1 MAGMVMG
8 KRADVKTAP
17 APIAAVTLL
26 GLGEQLV
33 TSLVSVPLRRPWAG
47 PASVLDNVGRSV
59 TRQAMRSFMGYSSSL
74 PIPEF
79 RSLEM
84 AIDDVCRVVL
94 PPFVRAL
101 EIEMT
106 SGEVGGVPG
115 MWYRPKHGQP
125 LGTVL
130 YLHGGGYIGTSPL
143 MYAAFTGYLARDTG
157 CEVFVA
163 DYRLAP
169 EFPFPAGLIDA
180 IEVYEELLAAGTD
193 PARLFVAGDSGGG
206 GLATSLMLDARA
218 HHLPRPAGLL
228 LFSPEVDLTL
238 DEPSIMENAETD
250 ILPWNIPVGPYLHG
264 LDPHSK
270 VVSAVNADLSH
281 YPPTLV
287 AFGDEEMFRDPIRR
301 FVSRLDDAAIDV
313 TVIEEPAM
321 FHVFP
326 MLMPWADAS
335 RRVYHAVGEFVR
347 DRLPPVASTAES
359 RTREEVE
366 RKRSADTA
374 EAVESADP
382 I

>member
-1 MAGMVMG
+1 MVMG
-8 KRADVKTAP
+8 KRPDVRTASR
-17 APIAAVTLL
+17 PIAAVTLL
-26 GLGEQLV
+26 GLGEQLF
-33 TSLVSVPLRRPWAG
+33 TSLVSVPLRKPWEG
-47 PASVLDNVGRSV
+47 PSSTLDNLGRSL
-59 TRQAMRSFMGYSSSL
+59 TRQVMRSFMGYSSSL

-84 AIDDVCRVVL
+84 SIDDVCRVVL
-94 PPFVRAL
+94 PPVVHML
-101 EIEMT
+101 DVTME

-115 MWYRPKHGQP
+115 MWYRRREGGG
-125 LGTVL
+125 LGTML

-157 CEVFVA
+157 CDVFVA

-180 IEVYEELLAAGTD
+180 LQAYEALLDDGVE
-193 PARLFVAGDSGGG
+193 PERLFVAGDSGGG
-206 GLATSLMLDARA
+206 GLATSLLLDLRARN
-218 HHLPRPAGLL
+218 LPRPAGAL
-228 LFSPEVDLTL
+228 LFSPEVDLAL
-238 DEPSIMENAETD
+238 DEPSIVENAETD

-264 LDPHSK
+264 IDPHNK
-270 VVSAVNADLSH
+270 FVSAVYADVTH

-301 FVSRLDDAAIDV
+301 FVDRLETGGVDV
-313 TVIEEPAM
+313 TCIEEPAM

-335 RRVYHAVGEFVR
+335 RRVYRAVGEFVR
-347 DRLPPVASTAES
+347 DQMPAPATPEEADARAVVAKA
-359 RTREEVE
+359 RDD
-366 RKRSADTA
+366 DTA
-374 EAVESADP
+374 DSVETMDP

>member
-1 MAGMVMG
+1 MVMG
-8 KRADVKTAP
+8 KRPDVRTASK
-17 APIAAVTLL
+17 PIAAVTLM
-26 GLGEQLV
+26 GLGEQLL
-33 TSLVSVPLRRPWAG
+33 TSLVSVPLRKPWSG
-47 PASVLDNVGRSV
+47 PSGVLDNVGRSL
-59 TRQAMRSFMGYSSSL
+59 TRQVMRSFMGYSSSL

-84 AIDDVCRVVL
+84 AIDDVCRYVL
-94 PPFVRAL
+94 PPVVHAL
-101 EIEMT
+101 DVDME

-115 MWYRPKHGQP
+115 MWYRRRGREP
-125 LGTVL
+125 LGTIL

-180 IEVYEELLAAGTD
+180 IEVYEALLDAGTD
-193 PARLFVAGDSGGG
+193 PDRLFVAGDSGGG
-206 GLATSLMLDARA
+206 GLATSLLLDARA

-228 LFSPEVDLTL
+228 LFSPEVDLAL
-238 DEPSIMENAETD
+238 DEPSITENAESD

-264 LDPHSK
+264 IDPHNK
-270 VVSAVNADLSH
+270 FVSAIYADLSR
-281 YPPTLV
+281 YPATLV

-301 FVSRLDDAAIDV
+301 FVARLDEADV
-313 TVIEEPAM
+313 DVRVIEEPAM

-335 RRVYHAVGEFVR
+335 RRVYRAVGEFVSTQLPAAASPDEARVR
-347 DRLPPVASTAES
+347 DEVH
-359 RTREEVE
+359 RTREQDTSD
-366 RKRSADTA
+366 SAETL
-374 EAVESADP
+374 DP

>member
-1 MAGMVMG
+1 MVMG
-8 KRADVKTAP
+8 KRPDVPTAST
-17 APIAAVTLL
+17 PITAITLF
-26 GLGEQLV
+26 GLGEQLF
-33 TSLVSVPLRRPWAG
+33 TSLASVPLRKPWQG
-47 PASVLDNVGRSV
+47 PSGVLDNVGRSL
-59 TRQAMRSFMGYSSSL
+59 TRQVMRSFMGYSSSL

-94 PPFVRAL
+94 PPVVSAL
-101 EIEMT
+101 DVDMEA
-106 SGEVGGVPG
+106 GEVGGVPG
-115 MWYRPKHGQP
+115 MWYRYKGRES

-157 CEVFVA
+157 CDVFVA

-180 IEVYEELLAAGTD
+180 ISVYEALLEDGIA
-193 PARLFVAGDSGGG
+193 PERLFVAGDSGGG
-206 GLATSLMLDARA
+206 GLATSLLLDARA
-218 HHLPRPAGLL
+218 HHLPLPAGLV
-228 LFSPEVDLTL
+228 LFSPEVDLAL
-238 DEPSIMENAETD
+238 DEPSITENAATD

-264 LDPHSK
+264 IDPHNK
-270 VVSAVNADLSH
+270 FVSAVYADLSR

-287 AFGDEEMFRDPIRR
+287 AFGDEEMFRDPIRK
-301 FVSRLDDAAIDV
+301 FVARLDEADIDV

-335 RRVYHAVGEFVR
+335 RRVYRAVGEFVR
-347 DRLPPVASTAES
+347 DVLPAPES
-359 RTREEVE
+359 ADEERVRREVHEV
-366 RKRSADTA
+366 RDADTA
-374 EAVESADP
+374 ESAETLDP